1 MILKTSISLA
11 FAAACL
17 TAVATMPAHAAT
29 GSARQNVSQ
38 SDHYTRMLETNRG
51 FREARM
57 RKECGPITGPQLH
70 QQCLASFQE
79 YSPVASAS
87 YPRKVASSGHH
98 ARHYVGSSAS
108 SRHTRANPAGLYSS
122 GLSVNF
128 MAPGN
133 PPSHRIRPFA
143 FARQALAPQSD
154 HR

>member
-1 MILKTSISLA
+1 MIWINDTRWQKRKRLAALTRGRLMPRPTRTPTSQVIVMILKTSISLA

-29 GSARQNVSQ
+29 GSARQNVNQ

-57 RKECGPITGPQLH
+57 RKECVPITDPQLH

-79 YSPVASAS
+79 YSPMVAH
-87 YPRKVASSGHH
+87 PRKVASSGHH

-108 SRHTRANPAGLYSS
+108 SRHYQSQS
-122 GLSVNF
+122 GK
-128 MAPGN
+128 
-133 PPSHRIRPFA
+133 
-143 FARQALAPQSD
+143 
-154 HR
+154 

>member
-1 MILKTSISLA
+1 MPWPTRTPTSQVIVMILKTSISLA

-29 GSARQNVSQ
+29 GSARQSQ
-38 SDHYTRMLETNRG
+38 SDRYTRMLETNRG

-57 RKECGPITGPQLH
+57 RKECGPITDPQLH

-87 YPRKVASSGHH
+87 HPRKVASSGHH

-108 SRHTRANPAGLYSS
+108 SRHYQSQS
-122 GLSVNF
+122 GK
-128 MAPGN
+128 
-133 PPSHRIRPFA
+133 
-143 FARQALAPQSD
+143 
-154 HR
+154 

>member
-1 MILKTSISLA
+1 MPWPTRTHTSQVIVMILKTSISLA

-57 RKECGPITGPQLH
+57 RKECGPITDPQLH
-70 QQCLASFQE
+70 QKCLASFQE

-87 YPRKVASSGHH
+87 HPRKVASSGHH

-108 SRHTRANPAGLYSS
+108 SRHYPSQS
-122 GLSVNF
+122 GK
-128 MAPGN
+128 
-133 PPSHRIRPFA
+133 
-143 FARQALAPQSD
+143 
-154 HR
+154 